1 MGEWD
6 AGVKTFSRIF
16 GLSFSTKKIAI
27 QILGILC
34 AMVVWWVIGGIGGLL
49 VSDRLQWLIS
59 LINTIIAIFIMF
71 FTWGAIARVT
81 VSEVAE
87 LPPVDINGAL
97 RAARKS
103 AQALLIAPLK
113 IVAIILVLM
122 LIHVIGGLIG
132 KIPVLGEIIW
142 PFFAI
147 PLFFLSALIVIAKI
161 ILVCGALLLPPIIMV
176 GKESPVSELNDFLRE
191 HLLRFIGYLIAT
203 IIVVMIVCVFLN
215 RVVATNDDLS
225 SWAMGQKYS
234 MIVNSVPSKL
244 NAAIEKVS
252 PTLRILSKSYL
263 YTKETM
269 EELRA
274 ALLGTTTAPT
284 STLSLRWTYSFAGFI
299 WGLFTLLIYLS
310 LSSLPLVIWCV
321 SGTLIY
327 LGLKPEA
334 IQKPAAPQ
342 AEEPKE

>member
-1 MGEWD
+1 MGELD

-16 GLSFSTKKIAI
+16 SLSFSTKKIVI

-34 AMVVWWVIGGIGGLL
+34 ALVVCWLIGGIGGLI
-49 VSDRLQWLIS
+49 VSGRLQWLIS
-59 LINTIIAIFIMF
+59 LINTVIAIFIMF
-71 FTWGAIARVT
+71 LTWGAIARVT
-81 VSEVAE
+81 VSEVAG
-87 LPPVDINGAL
+87 LPPVDVGSAL
-97 RAARKS
+97 RAAWKS
-103 AQALLIAPLK
+103 VRSLVVAPLK
-113 IVAIILVLM
+113 IVAIVLVLM

-132 KIPVLGEIIW
+132 RIPILGEIAW
-142 PFFAI
+142 PFLAI
-147 PLFFLSALIVIAKI
+147 PLFFLSSLIVIAKI

-203 IIVVMIVCVFLN
+203 IIIVMIACVFLN
-215 RVVATNDDLS
+215 AVVATNDDLS
-225 SWAMGQKYS
+225 SWAMGQKYG
-234 MIVNSVPSKL
+234 MISGSVPSKL

-252 PTLRILSKSYL
+252 PTLKILSKNYL
-263 YTKETM
+263 YNKDTIADLKT
-269 EELRA
+269 
-274 ALLGTTTAPT
+274 ALLGTPAAAAPAP
-284 STLSLRWTYSFAGFI
+284 SLRWTYGFAGFV
-299 WGLFTLLIYLS
+299 WGLFTLIIYLS

-334 IQKPAAPQ
+334 VPRPAPQ

>member
-1 MGEWD
+1 MGELN

-16 GLSFSTKKIAI
+16 SLSFSTKKIVI

-34 AMVVWWVIGGIGGLL
+34 ALVAWWLIGGIGGLI
-49 VSDRLQWLIS
+49 VSEKLQWLVS
-59 LINTIIAIFIMF
+59 LINTIIAMFIMF

-87 LPPVDINGAL
+87 LPPVDVGGAL

-103 AQALLIAPLK
+103 VRSLVVAPLK

-132 KIPVLGEIIW
+132 KIPVFGEIVW

-203 IIVVMIVCVFLN
+203 IIIVMIVCVFLN
-215 RVVATNDDLS
+215 RVVATNDELS
-225 SWAMGQKYS
+225 SWAMGQKYGAIS
-234 MIVNSVPSKL
+234 GSAPSKL
-244 NAAIEKVS
+244 SAAIEKVS

-263 YTKETM
+263 YNKDTIT
-269 EELRA
+269 ELKTALMGTPA
-274 ALLGTTTAPT
+274 APSPT
-284 STLSLRWTYSFAGFI
+284 PSLRWTYGFAGFV
-299 WGLFTLLIYLS
+299 WGLFTLVIYLS

-334 IQKPAAPQ
+334 VPKPAPQ